1 MYGASKMIYTHDESA
16 GEGTCIYVLDTGT
29 AIDHPEFEGRARFAQ
44 NFVDN
49 ADLDANGRGTHIAGT
64 IGSKTYGVAKKTQ
77 LFAVKVLNEYTAG
90 QTSGIIAGM
99 DFIVR
104 MLLF

>member
-1 MYGASKMIYTHDESA
+1 M
-16 GEGTCIYVLDTGT
+16 
-29 AIDHPEFEGRARFAQ
+29 Q

-49 ADLDANGRGTHIAGT
+49 ADLDANGHGTHIAGT

-90 QTSGIIAGM
+90 QT
-99 DFIVR
+99 
-104 MLLF
+104 